1 MGKIMQQWRSK
12 GLLTDDQKNIL
23 RKGGKIAS
31 NLTDKRTSAQKLK
44 DTAGAAARKKKSK
57 EWAKQKSEEVKK
69 RVSGIRSKNARQED
83 KKVPMTRRQLKA
95 RKLKRK
101 AQDPTSDMTPERRA
115 NLMKRAGKVQGREDK
130 QIQKWIDKGKIGAS
144 GEDGSITDASR
155 AEYGMR
161 KQAQKEKR
169 KKFLRDF
176 GSQLVKGVNTGP
188 DVQSRRDFNI
198 MEALSRFKENKKSDD
213 TTTKDKQKNDI
224 IATDKANNEEV
235 LSAGTGGDN
244 SNLLYGGKG
253 MYGLIDPDR
262 KSFGVNLNTEYWK
275 KLGGR

>member
-1 MGKIMQQWRSK
+1 MGKIMEKLGSK
-12 GLLTDDQKNIL
+12 GLNLTDDQKNTL
-23 RKGGKIAS
+23 RKGRLAAKS
-31 NLTDKRTSAQKLK
+31 LTDKRTAGQKIK
-44 DTAGAAARKKKSK
+44 DIAGAAERKKKSK

-69 RVSGIRSKNARQED
+69 RASGIRSKKARQED

-144 GEDGSITDASR
+144 AEDGSITDASR

-161 KQAQKEKR
+161 KQAQKEKH

-188 DVQSRRDFNI
+188 DVQSRKDFNI
-198 MEALSRFKENKKSDD
+198 MEALARFNENKKDD
-213 TTTKDKQKNDI
+213 ETIKEKQEKDV
-224 IATDKANNEEV
+224 IATDAQNNEEA
-235 LSAGTGGDN
+235 LSSGTGGDN
-244 SNLLYGGKG
+244 FNLLHDAS
-253 MYGLIDPDR
+253 GLPGLTDPDQY
-262 KSFGVNLNTEYWK
+262 SFGGNFMREYLK
-275 KLGGR
+275 KKQG

>member
-1 MGKIMQQWRSK
+1 MGKIMQNLLVKGDNEKKIDTKVLRNKYLEKLKTKKEKDKTKVEIGKGASNVLEGSGGVASK
-12 GLLTDDQKNIL
+12 PTDKNR
-23 RKGGKIAS
+23 RKTLKNVERLKKIA
-31 NLTDKRTSAQKLK
+31 KRGKNKEARLNRRA
-44 DTAGAAARKKKSK
+44 DRIAARKGF
-57 EWAKQKSEEVKK
+57 EGAGEFNEDGTPNSE
-69 RVSGIRSKNARQED
+69 GL
-83 KKVPMTRRQLKA
+83 MKA
-95 RKLKRK
+95 RGK
-101 AQDPTSDMTPERRA
+101 ARE
-115 NLMKRAGKVQGREDK
+115 LM
-130 QIQKWIDKGKIGAS
+130 
-144 GEDGSITDASR
+144 
-155 AEYGMR
+155 AER
-161 KQAQKEKR
+161 KQKR

-213 TTTKDKQKNDI
+213 TTTKDKQENEI
-224 IATDKANNEEV
+224 IATDTENNKEV

-253 MYGLIDPDR
+253 MYGLTDPDR